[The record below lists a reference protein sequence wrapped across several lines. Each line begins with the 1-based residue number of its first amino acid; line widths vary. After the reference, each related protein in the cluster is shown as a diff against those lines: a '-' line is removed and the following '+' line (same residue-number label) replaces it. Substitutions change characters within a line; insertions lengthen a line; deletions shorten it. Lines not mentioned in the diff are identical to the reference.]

1 MAGFPDHG
9 MTRASAAMMEQETIA
24 AIRGLE
30 GAARKRPQSPMA
42 PPEGVHEERDTKI
55 AKQQPLTQTE
65 AAQNG
70 GYIDMDM
77 ELTMDMNMSMNM
89 QIELHG

>member
-1 MAGFPDHG
+1 MIIQANRGGTGLDPRVAGFPDHG

-42 PPEGVHEERDTKI
+42 PPDEN
-55 AKQQPLTQTE
+55 PL
-65 AAQNG
+65 
-70 GYIDMDM
+70 
-77 ELTMDMNMSMNM
+77 
-89 QIELHG
+89 